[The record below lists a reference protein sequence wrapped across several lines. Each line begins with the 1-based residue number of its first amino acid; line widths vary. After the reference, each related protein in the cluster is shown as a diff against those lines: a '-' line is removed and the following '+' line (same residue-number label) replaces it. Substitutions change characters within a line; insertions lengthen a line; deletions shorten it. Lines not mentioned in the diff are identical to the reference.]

1 MLENTEGAIEKGQPK
16 ETGNIGHT
24 RRIKTHQS
32 QNLICV
38 GHHSTQTNTNK
49 VNKTRAILQTTGG
62 KDESNINF
70 MRKSYWIS
78 QHGTQN
84 VKTHNRTTQ
93 KTEKISITDPTKNR
107 AGGGCDLSVIASN
120 PTLGKMSFPH
130 MNSNYTWMV

>member
-1 MLENTEGAIEKGQPK
+1 MIAHFPGLVQARHYIKSGGSKYTLENTEGAIEKGQPK

-38 GHHSTQTNTNK
+38 GHHSTQANTNK
-49 VNKTRAILQTTGG
+49 VNKTCVLLQTTGG

-93 KTEKISITDPTKNR
+93 KN
-107 AGGGCDLSVIASN
+107 
-120 PTLGKMSFPH
+120 
-130 MNSNYTWMV
+130 